1 MIALSDSQLRAIWAA
16 AGGLPIEK
24 RGIFLMRFV
33 AQLQLRGSHFITAD
47 LDDAVRLALKGLI
60 QKSAA

>member
-1 MIALSDSQLRAIWAA
+1 MIALSDSQLRAIWA

-33 AQLQLRGSHFITAD
+33 AQLQLRGSHLTTAD

>member
-1 MIALSDSQLRAIWAA
+1 MLALSDSQLRAIWAA
-16 AGGLPIEK
+16 ADGLPADK
-24 RGIFLMRFV
+24 RGIFLGRLV
-33 AQLQLRGSHFITAD
+33 AHLQLRGSRFTTAD